1 MRTESLVE
9 SLVLVE
15 GALDEKL
22 DEEDEVTVEE

>member
-15 GALDEKL
+15 GALNEEL